1 MGLPTWALG
10 LIAAV
15 IVLAAGVLAWRLLR
29 KGPTPEE
36 LERLRRL
43 GVHKK
48 GKLGD
53 GEIVDVDGVSIVY
66 SYSVAG
72 VIYTTTQDA
81 TALEADLPAD
91 RMLMIGPVMIKFDP
105 RNPANSIVMCEEW
118 SGLRAKHPGGPKR
131 PANV

>member
-1 MGLPTWALG
+1 MGLPTWALA

-15 IVLAAGVLAWRLLR
+15 IVLAAGVLAWRFLR
-29 KGPTPEE
+29 HRPTPEE

-43 GVHKK
+43 GVSKK

-81 TALEADLPAD
+81 TALQEGLPVD
-91 RMLMIGPVMIKFDP
+91 RMSILGPVMIKFDP
-105 RNPANSIVMCEEW
+105 RNPANSIVLCEEW
-118 SGLRAKHPGGPKR
+118 SGLRGHKVSSK
-131 PANV
+131 V

>member
-1 MGLPTWALG
+1 MGLPTWALA
-10 LIAAV
+10 LIS
-15 IVLAAGVLAWRLLR
+15 VLLVLTAGAIGWRYWR
-29 KGPTPEE
+29 RRPTAEE

-43 GVHKK
+43 GVNKK

-81 TALEADLPAD
+81 TSLQEDLPVD
-91 RMLMIGPVMIKFDP
+91 RMTMVGPVMIKFDP
-105 RNPANSIVMCEEW
+105 RNPANSIVLCEEW
-118 SGLRAKHPGGPKR
+118 SGLRARQSGIPKR